1 MCISFGE
8 CEEVRER
15 IGILT
20 LTLQIFYSRYQGAF
34 TFASI
39 IYTYEEI
46 RKKRERER
54 ERGKGPDDI
63 TLIAIAVNLDD

>member
-20 LTLQIFYSRYQGAF
+20 LTLQIFYSRYQGLSHSPPL
-34 TFASI
+34 SI
-39 IYTYEEI
+39 HEEI
-46 RKKRERER
+46 RKKKRERKGER
-54 ERGKGPDDI
+54 ARRYYI
-63 TLIAIAVNLDD
+63 